1 MERFYSA
8 GENFSRNTIGLGA
21 EKPKAFLQ
29 PKENPAKKGPG
40 RTQLR
45 AAGAVWFALLQ
56 FDLAR
61 LRLRRRPLRQ
71 IKLQYTVVIGGF
83 DRLRIYVGDIKAA
96 GKRTIAALAADITVL
111 VLARFGIVLCRNRQR
126 FAIEINFDVLLIKAG
141 QLCLEHIPVAFIKD
155 IGAYFRKTSREIVK
169 ECFFKRIKKV
179 RYISGLVFKR
189 HQVKH
194 KSKPLSKKLLLFPDL
209 CGILSA
215 LSVDIDPIHCNHL
228 PSVL

>member
-8 GENFSRNTIGLGA
+8 GENFSRNTIGLWA

-83 DRLRIYVGDIKAA
+83 DRDVYKRQVFYDAGYGVCTGRAA
-96 GKRTIAALAADITVL
+96 
-111 VLARFGIVLCRNRQR
+111 
-126 FAIEINFDVLLIKAG
+126 
-141 QLCLEHIPVAFIKD
+141 
-155 IGAYFRKTSREIVK
+155 
-169 ECFFKRIKKV
+169 
-179 RYISGLVFKR
+179 
-189 HQVKH
+189 
-194 KSKPLSKKLLLFPDL
+194 
-209 CGILSA
+209 
-215 LSVDIDPIHCNHL
+215 NHRL
-228 PSVL
+228 